1 VEASQTVPFSVKLEI
16 SKGSQVI
23 EVTEQSPLVQTAT
36 SDLSLQVDRRTIE
49 NAPLV
54 DRNIFSTLPF
64 LAPSVTPGLNMNP
77 TSGGARE
84 SGTAYMLNGGDD
96 NDNFSEGAINITPPL
111 ESVEDF
117 SIITN
122 QMSAQYGRAVG
133 AVVSA
138 NQKSGTNGFH
148 GALYEFHRDS
158 ALNAEDFFS
167 NREGLPKPKY
177 VRNQFGGELDG
188 PIKKDKTFFSFAYDR
203 LKLIAGTAAANT
215 FVPTSASIAYLQANG
230 GPIAQQVLAA
240 RPPVTSDKS
249 CPSIDPDGTFTG
261 TGVAS
266 DGLPGYWDNGVPN
279 PVGCLAF
286 ADPQIDTVDTYYG
299 RVDHNFSTK
308 DRVSVSVNYFRE
320 TFVDEF
326 GTATSSGGPLTT
338 NGPISGTTTNHF
350 HNITL
355 NETHTFNPRI
365 VNEVSISHNRH
376 FNVGQEGNGTADT
389 VPNILIDN
397 QSGGCLG
404 YQIGGD
410 FEGGQIVGFVQD
422 RWSAQDNLTWTVG
435 RHSIKIGGGTQ
446 YGIFY
451 RNWDLGLPGQYEFG
465 ELTKIDGT
473 GAVITPASD
482 GTLQSDG
489 TIANVQDETNANFA
503 GDYPYFQ
510 ETSVDPRTGAK
521 ADAYRHYVY
530 HDYSAFIQDD
540 WKVSP
545 RLTLNLGVRWE
556 RYGAPSEVH
565 NIVAQFTNLG
575 TCSILDASCIAGA
588 TVGPVSR
595 MWKTNNKDFAP
606 RIGFA
611 WDPTGKGKMAVRGGY
626 GISYDRIFDNIW
638 SNGAWNPPFYAL
650 LDFEA
655 DTGDAIFYSNP
666 GSIGSAYDPTIPGC
680 QIPNAANANCIG
692 HRVSVRTMDINMK
705 DSSAQNYYLG
715 V

>member
-286 ADPQIDTVDTYYG
+286 PDPQIDTVDTYYG

-308 DRVSVSVNYFRE
+308 DRVSVSVN
-320 TFVDEF
+320 
-326 GTATSSGGPLTT
+326 
-338 NGPISGTTTNHF
+338 
-350 HNITL
+350 
-355 NETHTFNPRI
+355 
-365 VNEVSISHNRH
+365 
-376 FNVGQEGNGTADT
+376 
-389 VPNILIDN
+389 
-397 QSGGCLG
+397 
-404 YQIGGD
+404 
-410 FEGGQIVGFVQD
+410 
-422 RWSAQDNLTWTVG
+422 
-435 RHSIKIGGGTQ
+435 
-446 YGIFY
+446 
-451 RNWDLGLPGQYEFG
+451 
-465 ELTKIDGT
+465 
-473 GAVITPASD
+473 
-482 GTLQSDG
+482 
-489 TIANVQDETNANFA
+489 
-503 GDYPYFQ
+503 
-510 ETSVDPRTGAK
+510 
-521 ADAYRHYVY
+521 
-530 HDYSAFIQDD
+530 
-540 WKVSP
+540 
-545 RLTLNLGVRWE
+545 
-556 RYGAPSEVH
+556 
-565 NIVAQFTNLG
+565 
-575 TCSILDASCIAGA
+575 
-588 TVGPVSR
+588 
-595 MWKTNNKDFAP
+595 
-606 RIGFA
+606 
-611 WDPTGKGKMAVRGGY
+611 
-626 GISYDRIFDNIW
+626 
-638 SNGAWNPPFYAL
+638 
-650 LDFEA
+650 
-655 DTGDAIFYSNP
+655 
-666 GSIGSAYDPTIPGC
+666 
-680 QIPNAANANCIG
+680 
-692 HRVSVRTMDINMK
+692 
-705 DSSAQNYYLG
+705 
-715 V
+715 